1 MARMTD
7 RPQTLGEEIANS
19 ISHGVA
25 LLAAL
30 VAAPFLIAGASHLT
44 VASLAG
50 AVVVV
55 MARNPYDWMIQMWRK
70 CYHCGAMQKVPAFR
84 CGAEGGRR
92 GRAGEGACV
101 GRRLGFF

>member
-1 MARMTD
+1 MHQLLAGAFQL
-7 RPQTLGEEIANS
+7 PVAS
-19 ISHGVA
+19 GVA
-25 LLAAL
+25 AHKHWMQP
-30 VAAPFLIAGASHLT
+30 APN
-44 VASLAG
+44 ASLAG

-84 CGAEGGRR
+84 CGAAGGRR